1 MRLLTIVGPL
11 ACIVVAFLWFFVT
24 HESEPIIGD
33 PIEVTV
39 IDVSQQSEP
48 LDLASILLDRSE
60 PTVYRGWS
68 KLSKWKA
75 FDKWT
80 PTFVAQMMADDNG
93 LLQVKQQSD
102 SPNFVLASPG
112 KSVHWPFKIA
122 SKYTMVNASAVDMFA
137 ESRPPSSF
145 QYYAAE
151 LTNEEMLNDVESRM
165 LEFQHPVVK
174 KRDDLAQLSLS
185 RGVVWLAQRGVR
197 ASWHHDRSYNC
208 FVQISGAKRWHFSRA
223 DAAAATMFPFP
234 IVHPSRRQAQRNFD
248 TKSDSAMFG
257 SNRNSQWYVANLIP
271 GDLLVTPPFWF
282 HEVEAMADS
291 VSFSVLSPSEHEVL
305 FSNAQFSPV
314 PFNRMRV
321 GSDRA
326 LAVCIYIDTL
336 LRAIGKD
343 SIVFMKELLRTRYAP
358 LRAILNKDAPQFA
371 SFDCLRRKQLV
382 AQQARQRLEPEFSR
396 AIAIVKE
403 TFTSKPFD
411 VDHAARDTLVADLC
425 DELLTFAADL
435 DPRDT
440 FALLQQ
446 CW

>member
-1 MRLLTIVGPL
+1 
-11 ACIVVAFLWFFVT
+11 
-24 HESEPIIGD
+24 
-33 PIEVTV
+33 
-39 IDVSQQSEP
+39 
-48 LDLASILLDRSE
+48 LLDRAE

-80 PTFVAQMMADDNG
+80 PDYVAQMMGSDDG
-93 LLQVKQQSD
+93 VLEVKQSET
-102 SPNFVLASPG
+102 PNFVLASPG
-112 KSVHWPFKIA
+112 KSVHWPFKIT
-122 SKYTMVNASAVDMFA
+122 SRYKVVNASVKEMFGDA
-137 ESRPPSSF
+137 RPAF
-145 QYYAAE
+145 FRYFAAE
-151 LTNEEMLNDVESRM
+151 LTNAEMLSDVDTYM

-174 KRDDLAQLSLS
+174 QRDDLAQLSLS

-248 TKSDSAMFG
+248 TTHADNDLFG
-257 SNRNSQWYVANLIP
+257 GSRNAQWYVANLLP

-282 HEVEAMADS
+282 HEVEALADS

-305 FSNAQFSPV
+305 FSNAQFAPV
-314 PFNRMRV
+314 PFNRMRL

-326 LAVCIYIDTL
+326 LAVCVYVDAL
-336 LRAIGKD
+336 LRAVGKD
-343 SIVFMKELLRTRYAP
+343 PGVFMRELLRTRYAP
-358 LRAILNKDAPQFA
+358 LRALLDSGAPQFG
-371 SFDCLRRKQLV
+371 SFDCLRRKLLV
-382 AQQARQRLEPEFSR
+382 SQQARQRLEPEFSR
-396 AIAIVKE
+396 AITMVRE
-403 TFTSKPFD
+403 TFANKPFS
-411 VDHAARDTLVADLC
+411 VDHAARDILVADLC
-425 DELLTFAADL
+425 DELLSFAADL

-440 FALLQQ
+440 FALLTQ